1 MAELAEVA
9 GWLLFDANR
18 QDAAA
23 ELNRQALRLAQL
35 NGDRAL
41 EMLTLQNMSLQ
52 AHWRGQSDESLA
64 LANRVQEL
72 ANGSGSAR
80 LHVVGQVREARA
92 LALMGRSHD
101 AERAFAAARSAF
113 FSGPSASDPSWTW
126 WLDEAEFSYHE
137 GQMRAELR
145 EWPSA
150 EGHLRQAVAACPQ
163 NRPRDRTLYRAYL
176 LDALIRMKA
185 QLEAI
190 GVIEELA
197 QEAEDIR
204 SSRTAAVLDR
214 ALDAIEDQ
222 RNSLALR
229 DAGHQLRGRL
239 ALAGYQGR
247 PFTRGGRQRKGAGP
261 TAGPSRC

>member
-1 MAELAEVA
+1 MVSALAEVA

-18 QDAAA
+18 QYAAA

-80 LHVVGQVREARA
+80 FHAVGQVREARA
-92 LALMGRSHD
+92 LALMGRSCD
-101 AERAFAAARSAF
+101 AERAFEAARSAF
-113 FSGPSASDPSWTW
+113 FRGPSPSDPSWTW

-150 EGHLRQAVAACPQ
+150 EVPLRQAVAACPQ

-176 LDALIRMKA
+176 LDTLIRMKA
-185 QLEAI
+185 QREAI
-190 GVIEELA
+190 GVIEDLA

-214 ALDAIEDQ
+214 ALDAI
-222 RNSLALR
+222 
-229 DAGHQLRGRL
+229 DA
-239 ALAGYQGR
+239 
-247 PFTRGGRQRKGAGP
+247 
-261 TAGPSRC
+261 